1 MKKHVTK
8 ILGCFL
14 FAFALSFFTP
24 SVAKAS
30 VKNIPKQKSTNIY
43 SGKVDM
49 NGDNKLD
56 SIVIRPTNNKQ
67 SDTDY
72 LNHFTVSMNGKTVLR
87 ASLKDLY
94 CYTLT
99 VKYAKMSKSREFL
112 QVIGYGESDYVVYNK
127 IFAYNKKTKKFR
139 VVNNLTN
146 SYATSIVSANKKG
159 IVMKH
164 ITQPLET
171 GLISWTFPYK
181 YSKEKF
187 VATTKSTKTV
197 KSMIANYN
205 KDKYSKYFAKN
216 KFIAAKKITFYN
228 GKKVAFT
235 VKKGNVVT
243 LTKLAISK
251 NRIQLQFKYGKKTGY
266 IGVNKQGY
274 NFDKPL
280 FMGVNARLGA

>member
-1 MKKHVTK
+1 MKKHVSK

-24 SVAKAS
+24 SIAKAS

-43 SGKVDM
+43 SGKID
-49 NGDNKLD
+49 
-56 SIVIRPTNNKQ
+56 
-67 SDTDY
+67 
-72 LNHFTVSMNGKTVLR
+72 MNGKTVLR

-99 VKYAKMSKSREFL
+99 VKYTKMSKSREFL

-127 IFAYNKKTKKFR
+127 IFACNKKTKKFR

-159 IVMKH
+159 IVIKH

-216 KFIAAKKITFYN
+216 KFVAAKKITFYN
-228 GKKVAFT
+228 GEKAAFT
-235 VKKGNVVT
+235 VKKWNVVT
-243 LTKLAISK
+243 LTKLTIQKTQGATASMISST
-251 NRIQLQFKYGKKTGY
+251 IHATAPCQ
-266 IGVNKQGY
+266 I
-274 NFDKPL
+274 
-280 FMGVNARLGA
+280 